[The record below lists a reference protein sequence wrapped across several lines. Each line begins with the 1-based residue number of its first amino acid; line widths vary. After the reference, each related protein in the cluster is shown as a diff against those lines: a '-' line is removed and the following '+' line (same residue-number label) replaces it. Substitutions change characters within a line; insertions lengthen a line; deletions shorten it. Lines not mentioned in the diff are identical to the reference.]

1 MDLFSMEYLKMAID
15 NSKNYCIH
23 IDDYKSD
30 IKIIDI
36 KESKHFIVDTQIRF
50 SLKNLNFFYFF
61 TLELKRM
68 TKLILIL

>member
-1 MDLFSMEYLKMAID
+1 MASD
-15 NSKNYCIH
+15 NSQNYCIH

-36 KESKHFIVDTQIRF
+36 KESKHFIVDMQIRF